1 MVSCSQQ
8 PVILL
13 TKHMVVDKLFILAAV
28 VFNVVCVVTCLTWQ
42 AFAKL
47 DDFAPKYQ
55 WLVITKMTN

>member
-1 MVSCSQQ
+1 MLSAASNSPHQAYGGRQ
-8 PVILL
+8 A
-13 TKHMVVDKLFILAAV
+13 MFILAAV

-55 WLVITKMTN
+55 WLVITKMAN